1 MIQGVSQT
9 IVTPGEIVPGHADR
23 AAAIAKPLVTPPY
36 PRPGPALTMTISS
49 CAGLSVA
56 LRLM

>member
-1 MIQGVSQT
+1 MIHGMPQT
-9 IVTPGEIVPGHADR
+9 IVIPGEIAPDHANR
-23 AAAIAKPLVTPPY
+23 AAAAAKSQVTPHC
-36 PRPGPALTMTISS
+36 PRAGPALTMTISS

>member
-1 MIQGVSQT
+1 MIHGMPQT
-9 IVTPGEIVPGHADR
+9 IVTPREIAPGHADR
-23 AAAIAKPLVTPPY
+23 AASMAKPLVTLPF
-36 PRPGPALTMTISS
+36 PRVGPALTMTISS